1 MDREA
6 AMTEV
11 TVEVAGRAYRLGCG
25 EGEEAHLTGLAA
37 MIDAEARALVRQ
49 FGQMPEGRLLLMTAL
64 MVSDRLA
71 EAEARSRD
79 AEARLAEAKKLADE
93 RAQPAD
99 MFGPEREE
107 SLTRRINLL
116 AAKIEGVAGG
126 GQN

>member
-1 MDREA
+1 
-6 AMTEV
+6 
-11 TVEVAGRAYRLGCG
+11 
-25 EGEEAHLTGLAA
+25 

-49 FGQMPEGRLLLMTAL
+49 FGQMPVGRLLLMTAL

-126 GQN
+126 GQK